1 MRAIPGIGV
10 LAAMFCAT
18 TMAGAAEIRGQYL
31 ESRTCD
37 VYTGPCFA
45 NGEMA
50 LDGKEAV
57 MAWKVEEGSWQGI
70 SLEGLSVALVVKAE
84 NTLGYDG
91 VFEQDPGHIE
101 SVVLVDEAASD
112 EQAEALVAF
121 VTEAAVDYTH
131 DIREIVRT
139 GIEMDNDY
147 YNMAGNFR
155 AGHLAEIETRAL
167 QKGDCVC
174 SNEAVFY
181 QPLVDDV
188 YQAAP
193 AYSLTHSYQGDSL
206 SGRWKDNNSR
216 SAFLATFRR

>member
-1 MRAIPGIGV
+1 MRAMLGIGA
-10 LAAMFCAT
+10 LAAMLCAT
-18 TMAGAAEIRGQYL
+18 TLAGAAEIRGQYL

-45 NGEMA
+45 NGQMA

-57 MAWKVEEGSWQGI
+57 MAWKVEEGSWQGV

-91 VFEQDPGHIE
+91 VFVQDPGHIE
-101 SVVLVDEAASD
+101 SVVLVDEEASD
-112 EQAEALVAF
+112 EQADALVAF
-121 VTEAAVDYTH
+121 VQETAADYTS
-131 DIREIVRT
+131 DLKEVVRT
-139 GIEMDNDY
+139 KMEMENDY
-147 YNMAGNFR
+147 YNMAGSLK

-167 QKGDCVC
+167 VKGDCVC

-181 QPLVDDV
+181 QPLVGDV
-188 YQAAP
+188 YQAEP
-193 AYSLTHSYQGDSL
+193 AYSLTHAYQGDSL